1 MIDNKFSLNI
11 PTKEPTQNTSKSN
24 NVEKITTDNNFK
36 KILNK
41 KTEKP
46 TNDENRSNNSLN
58 KKEFINSNDVKVIED
73 SKVKETVKEVVEI
86 ISNEENFQGNKFE
99 GQILE
104 EVVALLNQILN
115 SPEIKS
121 LLPVKLED
129 PMLMQSS
136 IAEVNNKEIPL
147 LNNIDTQ
154 VDMEVIKNNNLT
166 KEALNLTNTILDALN
181 SKKIDGV
188 LSTNQMQEFK
198 TALEGLTENLFNKV
212 DILPKTIT
220 KQGIETNEIK
230 VAKQNSTV
238 DISMVNTIDNEAK
251 SEVESIVTNLKTVL
265 GTEKIDDKSIVTKEF
280 IDVKQ
285 ISKIDIST
293 NDTIESEVKSVLTDL
308 KATLDPKRFSEV
320 KDNGV
325 VDKSLLEVE
334 GLKTEVSKEDKLLAK
349 ILGGNENAGLNNQN
363 TLINR
368 LNVKSTEVIK
378 EPMVVSKE
386 TMDTDIIKNVKFMM
400 KNAVAE
406 LKVKIY
412 PKELGEMTI
421 KLLSEEGILKA
432 DIKAIS
438 KETYNLLN
446 SNLNEIKKSLE
457 QQNIKIHEVN
467 IGLYSDDPTYHGGES
482 NQDELFKNNQNK
494 QGKNSSKQSGFFTED
509 LEDDEKLYD
518 DSSVNLLV

>member
-11 PTKEPTQNTSKSN
+11 VSKEPTQNTLKS
-24 NVEKITTDNNFK
+24 NVEKITTNSNFK

-41 KTEKP
+41 KTEQP
-46 TNDENRSNNSLN
+46 TNDEKKSNNSLN
-58 KKEFINSNDVKVIED
+58 KKEFINNNDVKVTED
-73 SKVKETVKEVVEI
+73 SKVKETIKEVVEI
-86 ISNEENFQGNKFE
+86 ISNEENSQGNEFE
-99 GQILE
+99 SKVIE

-115 SPEIKS
+115 SPEIKN

-129 PMLMQSS
+129 PMLIQSS
-136 IAEVNNKEIPL
+136 IAEGNNKEISL

-166 KEALNLTNTILDALN
+166 KEALNLTNTILETLN
-181 SKKIDGV
+181 SKNIDGV
-188 LSTNQMQEFK
+188 LSANQMQEFK

-212 DILPKTIT
+212 DILPKIIT
-220 KQGIETNEIK
+220 KQGNETKEVK
-230 VAKQNSTV
+230 VANQNSAV
-238 DISMVNTIDNEAK
+238 DTIDNEVK
-251 SEVESIVTNLKTVL
+251 SEVESIVTNLKTIL
-265 GTEKIDDKSIVTKEF
+265 GTEKIEDKSIVTKEF

-285 ISKIDIST
+285 SSKVDIST
-293 NDTIESEVKSVLTDL
+293 YNTIESEVESALTDL
-308 KATLDPKRFSEV
+308 KATLEPKRVSKV

-325 VDKSLLEVE
+325 IDKSLLEVE

-349 ILGGNENAGLNNQN
+349 ILGGNESASLNNQN

-368 LNVKSTEVIK
+368 LNIKSTEVIK

-432 DIKAIS
+432 DIRAIS

-446 SNLNEIKKSLE
+446 SNLNDIKKSLE

-467 IGLYSDDPTYHGGES
+467 IGLYSDDPTYHSGENS
-482 NQDELFKNNQNK
+482 QDEMFKNNENK

-509 LEDDEKLYD
+509 LEEDEKLYD

>member
-1 MIDNKFSLNI
+1 MIDNKVSLNI
-11 PTKEPTQNTSKSN
+11 APKEPTQNTSKN
-24 NVEKITTDNNFK
+24 NVKKITTDNNFK
-36 KILNK
+36 KILNER
-41 KTEKP
+41 TEKP
-46 TNDENRSNNSLN
+46 TNDENKSNNSLN
-58 KKEFINSNDVKVIED
+58 KKEFINGNDVKVTED
-73 SKVKETVKEVVEI
+73 SKVKETIKEVVEI

-99 GQILE
+99 SEIIE

-129 PMLMQSS
+129 PMLIQSS

-166 KEALNLTNTILDALN
+166 KEALNLTNIILETLN
-181 SKKIDGV
+181 SKNIDGV
-188 LSTNQMQEFK
+188 LSTNQIQEFK

-212 DILPKTIT
+212 DILPEIIT
-220 KQGIETNEIK
+220 KQDIGTKEIK
-230 VAKQNSTV
+230 VDNQNSPV
-238 DISMVNTIDNEAK
+238 DTIK
-251 SEVESIVTNLKTVL
+251 TEVENIVTNLKTIL
-265 GTEKIDDKSIVTKEF
+265 GTEKIEDKSIVTKEF
-280 IDVKQ
+280 IDAKV
-285 ISKIDIST
+285 DIST
-293 NDTIESEVKSVLTDL
+293 YNTIE
-308 KATLDPKRFSEV
+308 SEV

-325 VDKSLLEVE
+325 IDKSLLEVE
-334 GLKTEVSKEDKLLAK
+334 GLKSEVSKEDKLLAK
-349 ILGGNENAGLNNQN
+349 ILGGNESAGLNNQN

-432 DIKAIS
+432 DIRAIS

-446 SNLNEIKKSLE
+446 SNLNDIKKSLE

-467 IGLYSDDPTYHGGES
+467 IGLYSDDPTYHSGENS
-482 NQDELFKNNQNK
+482 QDEMFKNNENK
-494 QGKNSSKQSGFFTED
+494 QGKNSSKQSGIFTED
-509 LEDDEKLYD
+509 LEEDEKLYD

>member
-1 MIDNKFSLNI
+1 M
-11 PTKEPTQNTSKSN
+11 
-24 NVEKITTDNNFK
+24 
-36 KILNK
+36 
-41 KTEKP
+41 
-46 TNDENRSNNSLN
+46 
-58 KKEFINSNDVKVIED
+58 
-73 SKVKETVKEVVEI
+73 
-86 ISNEENFQGNKFE
+86 
-99 GQILE
+99 
-104 EVVALLNQILN
+104 
-115 SPEIKS
+115 
-121 LLPVKLED
+121 
-129 PMLMQSS
+129 
-136 IAEVNNKEIPL
+136 
-147 LNNIDTQ
+147 
-154 VDMEVIKNNNLT
+154 
-166 KEALNLTNTILDALN
+166 NLTNTILETLN
-181 SKKIDGV
+181 SKNIDGV

-198 TALEGLTENLFNKV
+198 TALEGLTENFLKFNKV
-212 DILPKTIT
+212 NILPKTIT
-220 KQGIETNEIK
+220 KQGIETKEIK
-230 VAKQNSTV
+230 VAKQNSKV
-238 DISMVNTIDNEAK
+238 DNGNTINNEVK
-251 SEVESIVTNLKTVL
+251 SEVESILTNLKTIL
-265 GTEKIDDKSIVTKEF
+265 GTEKIEEKSIVTKEF
-280 IDVKQ
+280 KDVKKN
-285 ISKIDIST
+285 SKVDIST
-293 NDTIESEVKSVLTDL
+293 DNTIENEVKSILTDL

-325 VDKSLLEVE
+325 IDKSLLEVE

-349 ILGGNENAGLNNQN
+349 ILGGNESASLNNQN

-446 SNLNEIKKSLE
+446 SNLNDIKKSLE

-482 NQDELFKNNQNK
+482 NQDEMFKNNQNK
-494 QGKNSSKQSGFFTED
+494 QGKNSSKRIRIFYRGFRRG
-509 LEDDEKLYD
+509 
-518 DSSVNLLV
+518 

>member
-1 MIDNKFSLNI
+1 MIDNKFSLNV

-46 TNDENRSNNSLN
+46 TNDENKSDNSLN
-58 KKEFINSNDVKVIED
+58 KKEFININDVKVTED
-73 SKVKETVKEVVEI
+73 STVKEAIKEVVEI

-115 SPEIKS
+115 SPEIKN

-166 KEALNLTNTILDALN
+166 KEALNLTNTILETLN
-181 SKKIDGV
+181 SKNIDGV

-220 KQGIETNEIK
+220 KQGIETKEIK
-230 VAKQNSTV
+230 VAKQSSTV

-251 SEVESIVTNLKTVL
+251 SEVESIVTNLKTIL
-265 GTEKIDDKSIVTKEF
+265 GTEKIEEKSIVTKEF

-285 ISKIDIST
+285 SSKVDIST
-293 NDTIESEVKSVLTDL
+293 NNTIENEVKSVLTDL
-308 KATLDPKRFSEV
+308 KVTLDPKRFSEV

-325 VDKSLLEVE
+325 IDKSLLE

-482 NQDELFKNNQNK
+482 NQDELFKNNQSK

-509 LEDDEKLYD
+509 LEEDEKLYD